1 MKITRREWVGV
12 LAAGAAGAA
21 GFQEKAETPEELK
34 KAAGE
39 QLRRDA
45 AALAKIRIPM
55 ATEPAMVFKAQ

>member
-1 MKITRREWVGV
+1 V

-21 GFQEKAETPEELK
+21 GFQVKAETPEELK